1 MPLQI
6 YCLNTQKHGKRR
18 QSMKGSSKR
27 NMDVGDYVLCGLAGL
42 LIVIVI
48 IGTLWE
54 AFSRVRQRDLQGLQ
68 KALFFNFKR

>member
-6 YCLNTQKHGKRR
+6 PCFNTHKHGKRR
-18 QSMKGSSKR
+18 QSMKGSSKTK
-27 NMDVGDYVLCGLAGL
+27 MDIGDYVLCGLAGF

-54 AFSRVRQRDLQGLQ
+54 VFSRVRQRDPQGLQ
-68 KALFFNFKR
+68 NELFF